1 MNVRS
6 IRIRCAAAMCL
17 VAAARALQAQDTLT
31 TGRAEYATGHYD
43 GQLAGRELKV
53 GGWFRGG
60 LVSGML
66 LTFVGTGAAFVAA
79 TSSSVNLSTP
89 QQLMIAHEAR
99 RYQQGYEAGY
109 KREIRSRRMSS
120 AVRGGLMGTGIA
132 LTFFVLMTS
141 GSSG

>member
-6 IRIRCAAAMCL
+6 IRIHCAAAMCL
-17 VAAARALQAQDTLT
+17 VGAADALQGQDTRT
-31 TGRAEYATGHYD
+31 TGRAEYASGHYA

-66 LTFVGTGAAFVAA
+66 LTFAGTGAAYVAA

-89 QQLMIAHEAR
+89 QQVMIAHEAR
-99 RYQQGYEAGY
+99 RYQRGYEAGY
-109 KREIRSRRMSS
+109 KRAIRSRRMSS
-120 AVRGGLMGTGIA
+120 ALRGGLMGTGIA
-132 LTFFVLMTS
+132 LAFFVLMTT